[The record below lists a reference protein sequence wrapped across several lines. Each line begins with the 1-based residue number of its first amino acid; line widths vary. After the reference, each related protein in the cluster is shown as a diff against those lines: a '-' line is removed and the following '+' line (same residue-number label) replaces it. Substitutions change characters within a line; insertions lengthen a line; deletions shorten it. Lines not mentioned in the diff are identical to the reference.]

1 MKLDRIKR
9 AASLILCA
17 LMLSSDMALCIQ
29 AAAEEITDIAAG
41 TAEATVSA
49 IGKTA
54 EFSGS
59 YPVTIAPAPLTA
71 ANLEGFTEA
80 QLQAEDIPAGALFYI
95 TDEAESAVN
104 GSVWYKLDATPDTQM
119 PAKLAANPWV
129 LFGYATGETTSALY
143 VHDGGK
149 NYVFNDRGE
158 IVTSIEMEQ
167 KTAADPYNDVT
178 LYGASTLFG
187 QVAYKWQISR
197 PEDGGVWVDL
207 YGENSSVLTVRE
219 SMLTVGETVLLR
231 SVSTVDGKTAL
242 SDPVAVTLKE
252 AVAPIVP
259 TEILPGFVMMSAAPE
274 PEEDNYS
281 IVINYVFKNG
291 GEAAPAWTVSL
302 KKGHPQYHL
311 NVMSPRVVG
320 YKPDQDRI
328 TGLVENINQNYTYT
342 VTYEPDEVNY
352 VVNHWFQNT
361 DNDNY
366 SYNPQYPSET
376 KVGLTG
382 TAVPTT
388 LAIEG
393 AEIPGFYSLL
403 YDTTLTLAA
412 DGTTVVNIYYD
423 RRYVKVDLK
432 LAGGYN
438 AEPIY
443 ARYGTVIQKAN
454 IEPKR
459 TGYTFA
465 GWSPALPDTVPA
477 VKSEH
482 TAQWTP
488 SATTYTVAFWYENA
502 NDTNYTFV
510 GSAKRTAT
518 TGQAVSGSI
527 NDYNSASTTEIPG
540 KDTTNFHDLAK
551 ADQNVTVKAD
561 GTTVVNVYIKR
572 ATYTLTYKEFVC
584 PHSAGHHTTDCCSL
598 VLHPR
603 HNETVGQCCSIAP
616 HTHSTSCCD
625 ESPHRHNKS
634 CASNVG
640 VEAGTYQDWRIDNT
654 YKGSLYNGAEH
665 SVDGQNFVYFDGK
678 WWNIGGKADWN
689 DPRCEYGNC
698 PGLHTHGSCN
708 TARCG
713 NQTVHT
719 HGSGC
724 NTSACPYNGT
734 HDHNSTGWQ
743 SGSCNSANCSHAG
756 KAYAGCSCWKN
767 NAIRCDESNWVV
779 SDNRAATA
787 TFKYGADVSGFHAA
801 RKSYRWVPGLN
812 TGFSS
817 GNMADHAGGGG
828 AVGTFSSMKGN
839 DVIFYRSGDGS
850 TTFYFTFWL
859 EVAEG
864 TGDRYYNGKW
874 YERRTTFKPRMGAVG
889 YIGDYQAGRPVGF
902 DDDKAWVTNSEGGE
916 NSNVELVSPDGYFG
930 ADRGYVYYNFYY
942 KRQVYKLQYHS
953 NTPDGKI
960 ATVDMKFEQPLTKA
974 FNVTAASLG
983 FANDNS
989 GLEFK
994 GWYLDAACNV
1004 PAEFDGSV
1012 RMPNA
1017 GKTGNIGL
1025 ALYAKWD
1032 YKQETVTCYDFNGNL
1047 YYQATATHG
1056 TTVSNP
1062 PAAPERE
1069 GMEFIG
1075 WFYQDDETR
1084 KEVAYDFSIPLY
1096 KSLQLYPKYV
1106 STEMTKVF
1114 VYYKVRSTG
1123 QKVAQDTETSG
1134 LIGTTKTFNAKA
1146 GDELFSGFTEGFF
1159 PEVQSHNV
1167 EFVDT
1172 TAVEYTFYYTEKEAV
1187 SYKIVHHVKNDD
1199 GSEQI
1204 REDTGTS
1211 KSAFVIV
1218 YRDTDVL
1225 KDYVADAVSK
1235 KLILSSDESLNVV
1248 HFYYEKPSVDD
1259 PSVTVSVQIVHQTEN
1274 IANSNYTEVASYP
1287 TSYIELKN
1295 GETRVISEGIM
1306 YIPGFTF
1313 SVSESERLSSPA
1325 GSAFVYDMGANTFG
1339 AELTYL
1345 GLELVLCYKRNE
1357 YPYEFRFVDQSGNR
1371 LLTSVEGTAKYQA
1384 SVSYTAPTIPG
1395 YKLYSDG
1402 TQSINIEIEE
1412 GSTASRN
1419 VVTFSY
1425 MEDTVK
1431 IEYQAQT
1438 GGTVSPE
1445 SEEIYSKSGTAT
1457 GSYASVASKYYDFD
1471 GWYDSAGNRVGNE
1484 YRFIPQKDGDSY
1496 KAAKYTAGFKEK
1508 PVTIYYKIVG
1518 VGGSLTSGSEVV
1530 DVLTGETKGST
1541 AVADTGYAFKG
1552 WYRDAACEDL
1562 ISDLSTTIKP
1572 SKPGEAWSDGTTY
1585 YAKFEEQQVE
1595 IIYKATVGGSVTS
1608 PSETVK
1614 GVSGTVRGSVAQA
1627 KPGYVFIGWYRDDA
1641 FVTTDPAIHP
1651 EKESATYEARFTELL
1666 STITY
1671 VVKGPVY
1678 GCGTVTPSAETL
1690 NQINALADGS
1700 TAEAV
1705 SNLYRFVGWFDNESC
1720 TGTPITENATFIPT
1734 KNEGEAWPES
1744 VTYYAKFEYNLTSLT
1759 VTKSGA
1765 ETVDENQTFLFEIT
1779 DSDGLAVRFT
1789 IHGNGSVVI
1798 SGLTVGKTYTVTEIT
1813 EWSWRYSNDS
1823 SSKDITLEASG
1834 NTLTFVNTRKE
1845 SKWLDG
1851 DSWSQHISN
1860 DGEGR

>member
-320 YKPDQDRI
+320 YKPDQDWI

-423 RRYVKVDLK
+423 RRYFKVDLK

-477 VKSEH
+477 AKSEH

-527 NDYNSASTTEIPG
+527 NDYNSASTEEIPG

-572 ATYTLTYKEFVC
+572 ATYTLTYKEFRC
-584 PHSAGHHTTDCCSL
+584 PHTYKNQHTTSCCSL
-598 VLHPR
+598 QHPY
-603 HNETVGQCCSIAP
+603 HNETPGQCCSIAYHE
-616 HTHSTSCCD
+616 HTLANCIS
-625 ESPHRHNKS
+625 NKS
-634 CASNVG
+634 GEKVDEANESNSKKCFEKYPNPVNG
-640 VEAGTYQDWRIDNT
+640 QLCTLEGTWFMDPDSY
-654 YKGSLYNGAEH
+654 
-665 SVDGQNFVYFDGK
+665 FVHFDGK
-678 WWNIGGKADWN
+678 WYRRNT
-689 DPRCEYGNC
+689 GNMWGIVWSDSC
-698 PGLHTHGSCN
+698 PGYIHDHT
-708 TARCG
+708 
-713 NQTVHT
+713 
-719 HGSGC
+719 SGC
-724 NTSACPYNGT
+724 NTSSCPYGGKL

-743 SGSCNSANCSHAG
+743 SGSCNSASCSHAG
-756 KAYAGCSCWKN
+756 KAYAQCGCFSTTGSPTAVQAN
-767 NAIRCDESNWVV
+767 EANWVALNTYTVKFEQTV
-779 SDNRAATA
+779 SKYHKDNLTTAGYRFVPEKNDFFVSIKFGYGSWGIGTACGAFASMPACDVTFRRKADGGNNYHMTHMLESVDGSGTSYTSRAATTSSDTGK
-787 TFKYGADVSGFHAA
+787 TFTFNAGTEFMCRMGGVYYIDEFS
-801 RKSYRWVPGLN
+801 SSCP
-812 TGFSS
+812 TGFRLLEATYGTEENPTQYVLSTSS
-817 GNMADHAGGGG
+817 SNNPGNTSA
-828 AVGTFSSMKGN
+828 T
-839 DVIFYRSGDGS
+839 
-850 TTFYFTFWL
+850 L
-859 EVAEG
+859 L
-864 TGDRYYNGKW
+864 YN
-874 YERRTTFKPRMGAVG
+874 
-889 YIGDYQAGRPVGF
+889 
-902 DDDKAWVTNSEGGE
+902 
-916 NSNVELVSPDGYFG
+916 
-930 ADRGYVYYNFYY
+930 NFYY
-942 KRQVYKLQYHS
+942 LRKVYKLQYDS
-953 NTPDGKI
+953 NMVGGGTV
-960 ATVDMKFEQPLTKA
+960 TVDMKFEQPLTQA

-983 FANDNS
+983 FANDNE

-994 GWYLDAACNV
+994 GWYFDAACNV
-1004 PAEFDGSV
+1004 PAVFDGTAI
-1012 RMPNA
+1012 MPNA
-1017 GKTGNIGL
+1017 GVEGSIGL
-1025 ALYAKWD
+1025 VLYAKWD

-1062 PAAPERE
+1062 PVAPERE

-1075 WFYQDDETR
+1075 WFYQDDETH

-1096 KSLQLYPKYV
+1096 KSFQLYPKYV

-1123 QKVAQDTETSG
+1123 QEVAQATETSG

-1187 SYKIVHHVKNDD
+1187 RYTVVHHVKNDD
-1199 GSEQI
+1199 GSELI
-1204 REDTGTS
+1204 HEDKGTS

-1218 YRDTDVL
+1218 HRDTDVL

-1248 HFYYEKPSVDD
+1248 HFYYEKTSVDD

-1287 TSYIELKN
+1287 TSYIELKKD
-1295 GETRVISEGIM
+1295 EVKYISEGIM

-1325 GSAFVYDMGANTFG
+1325 GSAFVYDAGANTFG
-1339 AELTYL
+1339 AQLTYL

-1357 YPYEFRFVDQSGNR
+1357 YPYEFRFVDQSGNE
-1371 LLTSVEGTAKYQA
+1371 LLTPVEGTAKYQA

-1457 GSYASVASKYYDFD
+1457 GSYASVASEYYYFD

-1496 KAAKYTAGFKEK
+1496 KAAKYTARFKENQ
-1508 PVTIYYKIVG
+1508 VTIYYKIVG
-1518 VGGSLTSGSEVV
+1518 VVGGSLTSDSEVV
-1530 DVLTGETKGST
+1530 DVLTGATEGST

-1572 SKPGEAWSDGTTY
+1572 SKPGEAWIDGTTY

-1595 IIYKATVGGSVTS
+1595 IFYTATVGGSVT
-1608 PSETVK
+1608 PTSETVK
-1614 GVSGTVRGSVAQA
+1614 VVSGTVGGSVAQA
-1627 KPGYVFIGWYRDDA
+1627 NAGYVFIGWYRDDA
-1641 FVTTDPAIHP
+1641 FVNTDPAIHP

-1666 STITY
+1666 STISY
-1671 VVKGPVY
+1671 VVKGPVD
-1678 GCGTVTPSAETL
+1678 GCGTVTSSAETL
-1690 NQINALADGS
+1690 NQINAQTAGGS
-1700 TAEAV
+1700 TAKAA
-1705 SNLYRFVGWFDNESC
+1705 SNLYKFVGWFDNESC
-1720 TGTPITENATFIPT
+1720 NGTPITENATFIPT
-1734 KNEGEAWPES
+1734 KTGEAWPES

-1789 IHGNGSVVI
+1789 IHGNGSIVI

-1860 DGEGR
+1860 DGEG